1 VSPLQGITVSVPLS
15 QAEERLRQSLASR
28 GFGVL
33 ARIDIAGT
41 LAEKVGA
48 SLPETVILEVCNPRL
63 AAGAL
68 EARPEV
74 AALLPCSVALRA
86 VDGGTRVELLPPAT
100 IAEMLPGAGLE
111 PVAHDADD
119 AISTAL
125 AELERDLAVAPPTPA
140 GA

>member
-1 VSPLQGITVSVPLS
+1 MSPLRGITVASPLS
-15 QAEERLRQSLASR
+15 EAEERLRQSLAGH

-41 LAEKVGA
+41 LAEKIGA
-48 SLPETVILEVCNPRL
+48 SFPETVILEVCNPRL

-74 AALLPCSVALRA
+74 AALLPCSLALRS

-100 IAEMLPGAGLE
+100 IAEILPGAGLE
-111 PVAHDADD
+111 PVANDADN
-119 AISTAL
+119 ALSLAL
-125 AELERDLAVAPPTPA
+125 AELERDLPA
-140 GA
+140 E